1 MLEDDRRHARGI
13 NFTERLAAFD
23 SHTDRVIE
31 HERFRIDASIECDR
45 LLQSLKKRIK
55 EIVGCSS
62 QQRNFGDMISP
73 NRLVRSQCSCG
84 TGIGHAPTSH
94 IGVEPDNGG
103 WSILQPT
110 IGQPLDDSVVAM
122 ANLRVATL
130 GIGQIVVPTPAGS

>member
-1 MLEDDRRHARGI
+1 M
-13 NFTERLAAFD
+13 AALD

-62 QQRNFGDMISP
+62 LQTNFCDMISP

-84 TGIGHAPTSH
+84 AGFGQAPTSR

-110 IGQPLDDSVVAM
+110 IG
-122 ANLRVATL
+122 
-130 GIGQIVVPTPAGS
+130 